1 MSTKKSLTGNN
12 LPSDDGKLVTC
23 RNGIKEE
30 TKVKRTAREIA
41 EAMMK
46 NSPERKEAEKMMGK
60 SFEDLAPEQRVL
72 AAEVLAAFDGMR
84 NK

>member
-1 MSTKKSLTGNN
+1 MAAAPDPPDDAPSVTG
-12 LPSDDGKLVTC
+12 
-23 RNGIKEE
+23 RNDIKGE

-60 SFEDLAPEQRVL
+60 SLEDMTPEQRVL
-72 AAEVLAAFDGMR
+72 AAEVLAAFDGLW